1 MSHPQQP
8 EHATLPAL
16 LDALDDVIVRA
27 RPMPMSASV
36 LVNKPE
42 ALELIDQM
50 REAMPAQLSQ
60 ADEYLTD
67 ADQRLADAEAQAEQ
81 IIAQARE
88 RAAQLVAAEQ
98 IVRQAEARAREIV
111 QQGQREADEL
121 RSEADDYCDRRLA
134 EFEIDLGKVVAQV
147 QAGRAKLADRLA
159 ERDD

>member
-1 MSHPQQP
+1 MSHPP

-147 QAGRAKLADRLA
+147 QAGRAKLAGRLTG
-159 ERDD
+159 DSGTV